1 MFKINIEPVMDEFQ
15 GTPFV
20 YYEVSSSISDEVII
34 TNDWNRANEIAD
46 EIAQEQ
52 LDENN
57 NSR

>member
-1 MFKINIEPVMDEFQ
+1 MFKIYIEPVMDEFQ

-20 YYEVSSSISDEVII
+20 YYEVSSSFSDEVII

-46 EIAQEQ
+46 EIAKEQ

>member
-20 YYEVSSSISDEVII
+20 YYEVSSSFSDEVII
-34 TNDWNRANEIAD
+34 TDDWNRANEIAD

-52 LDENN
+52 LNDKSNN
-57 NSR
+57 